1 MLEAGR
7 SYGQLVG
14 VLAENEAAR
23 AKGKLRVVPGHPEQS
38 FLIDKLAGPGPDEGR
53 LMPDGT
59 AGLAAAQLEAI
70 RLWIQRGAVE

>member
-1 MLEAGR
+1 LEAGR

-23 AKGKLRVVPGHPEQS
+23 AKGALRVVFGHPEPS
-38 FLIDKLAGPGPDEGR
+38 SLIDKLTGPGPDEGR

-70 RLWIQRGAVE
+70 RTWIGQGAHPE